1 MEAAKRLIEP
11 SEDDWLTAWEAYAR
25 GEAADAGIVDHV
37 SFIVMRKMG
46 ITDAFTTTAIFKP
59 PGLTPC
65 SDGSP
70 SGTHFWRCFPS
81 LLELHGRP
89 GSLKKWGRS
98 G

>member
-46 ITDAFTTTAIFKP
+46 ITDAFTN
-59 PGLTPC
+59 
-65 SDGSP
+65 DR
-70 SGTHFWRCFPS
+70 HFQAAGFNS
-81 LLELHGRP
+81 LF
-89 GSLKKWGRS
+89 
-98 G
+98 